1 MKKFSIVLPC
11 LNELENLKLLIIEIK
26 KKYKKYKIE
35 FVIVDDNST
44 DGTEAF
50 FKKKI
55 PNVKYIKR
63 TKYLSLGKS
72 VELGIKNSAYS
83 KILVMDADFNHT
95 PRDIRKFLKYISN
108 KEYKFISGSRFL
120 IGGFSVNLQRH
131 ILSKLYSYILS
142 KIISVNLT
150 ELLSG
155 FFLIDKSIFLKLK
168 QKDKI
173 FCGYG
178 DYYVRL
184 LISVS
189 NMREKIKEVPVKYGK
204 RKFGQSKS
212 KFISMAFSYFYKS
225 IKFKYF

>member
-95 PRDIRKFLKYISN
+95 PRDIRKFLKNISN

-120 IGGFSVNLQRH
+120 IGGF
-131 ILSKLYSYILS
+131 
-142 KIISVNLT
+142 
-150 ELLSG
+150 
-155 FFLIDKSIFLKLK
+155 
-168 QKDKI
+168 
-173 FCGYG
+173 
-178 DYYVRL
+178 
-184 LISVS
+184 
-189 NMREKIKEVPVKYGK
+189 
-204 RKFGQSKS
+204 
-212 KFISMAFSYFYKS
+212 
-225 IKFKYF
+225 

>member
-1 MKKFSIVLPC
+1 M
-11 LNELENLKLLIIEIK
+11 
-26 KKYKKYKIE
+26 
-35 FVIVDDNST
+35 
-44 DGTEAF
+44 
-50 FKKKI
+50 
-55 PNVKYIKR
+55 
-63 TKYLSLGKS
+63 
-72 VELGIKNSAYS
+72 
-83 KILVMDADFNHT
+83 
-95 PRDIRKFLKYISN
+95 
-108 KEYKFISGSRFL
+108 
-120 IGGFSVNLQRH
+120 
-131 ILSKLYSYILS
+131 SKLYSYILS

-212 KFISMAFSYFYKS
+212 KFISMAFSSGICLKILLSISLITSSSFIFIYLGGCNPLSVNSSEKGKKS
-225 IKFKYF
+225 CNIILFLK